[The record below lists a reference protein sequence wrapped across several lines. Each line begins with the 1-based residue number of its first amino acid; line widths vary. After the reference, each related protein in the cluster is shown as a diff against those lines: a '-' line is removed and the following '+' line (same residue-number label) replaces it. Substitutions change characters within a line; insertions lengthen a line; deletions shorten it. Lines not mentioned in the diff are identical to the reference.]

1 MLMRPATL
9 LRLWSLRKN
18 DRGGRGAV
26 IFVEQLHPFITINY
40 PSEELLA
47 SEVTSSFPLYL
58 ALSCRQY
65 PPAPVLPRLLRR
77 RPARPVT
84 PD

>member
-1 MLMRPATL
+1 MLMKPATL

-18 DRGGRGAV
+18 VRGAL

-47 SEVTSSFPLYL
+47 SELTSLFVFAPLL
-58 ALSCRQY
+58 AAANIRQ
-65 PPAPVLPRLLRR
+65 
-77 RPARPVT
+77 RPFCLACFGVAQPSL
-84 PD
+84 